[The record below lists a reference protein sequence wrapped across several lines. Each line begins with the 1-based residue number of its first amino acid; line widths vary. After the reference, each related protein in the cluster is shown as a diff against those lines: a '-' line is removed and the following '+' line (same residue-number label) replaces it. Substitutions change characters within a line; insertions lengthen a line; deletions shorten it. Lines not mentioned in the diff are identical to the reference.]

1 MVGLTKEEV
10 QDIEMDIESCPVCGG
25 TGKVALFD
33 GECISYEACPDSDC
47 NSEVTEKDWDKI
59 VAEICNG
66 ETVDM
71 HLGDIPF

>member
-33 GECISYEACPDSDC
+33 GECISYEA
-47 NSEVTEKDWDKI
+47 
-59 VAEICNG
+59 
-66 ETVDM
+66 
-71 HLGDIPF
+71 